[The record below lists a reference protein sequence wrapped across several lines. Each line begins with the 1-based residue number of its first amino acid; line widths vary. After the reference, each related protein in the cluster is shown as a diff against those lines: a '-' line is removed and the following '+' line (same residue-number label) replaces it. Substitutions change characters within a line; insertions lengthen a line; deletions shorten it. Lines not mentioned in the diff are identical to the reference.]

1 MKQISNLDSSL
12 FGSFFGLVSRPS
24 TKMKTF
30 TISEAKA
37 KLSALVA
44 AAERGEEILIMRGA
58 KPAVTLTRVMEED
71 LAIWPRVPMNAL
83 ESFEQ
88 EVQAD
93 RKAGQLKLLGRNTP
107 AVAKTLKAD

>member
-1 MKQISNLDSSL
+1 
-12 FGSFFGLVSRPS
+12 
-24 TKMKTF
+24 MKTF

-58 KPAVTLTRVMEED
+58 KPAVTLTRVSEED
-71 LAIWPRVPMNAL
+71 LAIWPKVPTSAL
-83 ESFEQ
+83 ASFEQ
-88 EVQAD
+88 EIETE

-107 AVAKTLKAD
+107 AAARVLKAD